1 MMVILFQ
8 GGAPKKKKKKR
19 QIQEEK
25 QTKKNQKKKKKK
37 RMPKKFD
44 EFRLRYGQLLSNVF
58 VRWQRFDL
66 RFRFKRPI
74 ARVT

>member
-1 MMVILFQ
+1 
-8 GGAPKKKKKKR
+8 
-19 QIQEEK
+19 
-25 QTKKNQKKKKKK
+25 
-37 RMPKKFD
+37 MPKKFD

>member
-1 MMVILFQ
+1 MVILFQ
-8 GGAPKKKKKKR
+8 GGAPKKKKRKGKSRKR
-19 QIQEEK
+19 NK
-25 QTKKNQKKKKKK
+25 QKKNQKKKK

>member
-1 MMVILFQ
+1 MVILFQ

-25 QTKKNQKKKKKK
+25 QTKKNQKKKK

>member
-19 QIQEEK
+19 QIQEERNK
-25 QTKKNQKKKKKK
+25 QKKNQKKKK

>member
-25 QTKKNQKKKKKK
+25 QTKKNQKKKK

>member
-1 MMVILFQ
+1 MVILFQ

-19 QIQEEK
+19 QIQEERNK
-25 QTKKNQKKKKKK
+25 QKKNQKKKK